1 MNYFNFAAFFSPSQ
15 ATQANVSD
23 SKRPPQSNSSSL
35 SFFEGDA
42 IVIECIQ
49 PNRRGCVRFQGVYW
63 FAQCDENVTL
73 LPGATVAVVGRRK
86 LTLIVR

>member
-1 MNYFNFAAFFSPSQ
+1 MNYFNFATFLSTSQ

-23 SKRPPQSNSSSL
+23 GNLSPKTNSSSF

-49 PNRRGCVRFQGVYW
+49 PNRSGCVRFQGVYW
-63 FAQCDENVTL
+63 FARCDENVTL